1 MTVPTEKYSLRWLTT
16 GDAIFAAVL
25 ASIGAARASV
35 RLETYIFGDDQAGRG
50 VLGALVA
57 AAGRGCAVQV
67 LIDAVGSQP
76 LSDHFWDP
84 LRAVGGEVR
93 WFNRSLLQRLPI
105 RDHRK
110 LVVIDD
116 TIAFLGGFN
125 FTEAYTGDGV
135 TCGWR
140 DIGLELRGEAV
151 PLLRATFDE
160 MFRRC
165 ETHVRLWKRF
175 QRRQT
180 SGWKEEVGGVSV
192 LPTGPG
198 SGQSV
203 FQRRLT
209 ADLAHA
215 RHVQFASP
223 YFLPGVRLRRR
234 LRHVVRRGGRV
245 QIVVPGM
252 SDVPVA
258 QRAARFLYAGLLR
271 AGVEIYEYQPR
282 MMHAKLYRIGDVL
295 YFGSANLDTRSLYIN
310 YEIMVRTRDPG
321 AAGDAGHFFED
332 LLAHSRPVKW
342 EEWRVSR
349 SLWTRM
355 REQWAYFLLARL
367 DPYLSR
373 HFVTG
378 EWQS

>member
-1 MTVPTEKYSLRWLTT
+1 MTAPTEKYSLRWLTR
-16 GDAIFAAVL
+16 GDAIFAAVVAGL
-25 ASIGAARASV
+25 VSARKSV
-35 RLETYIFGDDQAGRG
+35 HLETYIFADDEAGRS
-50 VLGALVA
+50 VLAQLVA
-57 AAGRGCAVQV
+57 AAGRGCAVRV

-76 LSDHFWDP
+76 LSNHFWDP

-93 WFNRSLLQRLPI
+93 WFNRSLLHRLPI

-110 LVVIDD
+110 LVIVDD
-116 TIAFLGGFN
+116 TVAFLGGFN
-125 FTEAYTGDGV
+125 FTNEYTGDGV
-135 TCGWR
+135 SSGWR
-140 DIGLELRGEAV
+140 DIGFELRGEAV
-151 PLLRATFDE
+151 LLLRATFDE

-175 QRRQT
+175 QRRES
-180 SGWKEEVGGVSV
+180 SGWEQDVAGVSV

-203 FQRRLT
+203 FQRRLS

-215 RHVQFASP
+215 RFVQFASP

-234 LRHVVRRGGRV
+234 LRNVVRRGGRV
-245 QIVVPGM
+245 QIVVPGL

-271 AGVEIYEYQPR
+271 AGVEIHEYQPR
-282 MMHAKLYRIGDVL
+282 MMHAKLYRIGDVVYL
-295 YFGSANLDTRSLYIN
+295 GSANLDTRSLYIN
-310 YEIMVRTRDPG
+310 YEIMVRTRDPV
-321 AAGDAGHFFED
+321 AAGEAGHYFDD
-332 LLAHSRPVKW
+332 LFTHSRPVRW
-342 EEWRVSR
+342 EDWRTSR

-373 HFVTG
+373 HLVSG

>member
-125 FTEAYTGDGV
+125 FTEASEIKNAENLLILE
-135 TCGWR
+135 
-140 DIGLELRGEAV
+140 DIPEITRAYQENFQNHLGHAVPYSGLEE
-151 PLLRATFDE
+151 
-160 MFRRC
+160 
-165 ETHVRLWKRF
+165 
-175 QRRQT
+175 
-180 SGWKEEVGGVSV
+180 
-192 LPTGPG
+192 
-198 SGQSV
+198 
-203 FQRRLT
+203 
-209 ADLAHA
+209 
-215 RHVQFASP
+215 
-223 YFLPGVRLRRR
+223 
-234 LRHVVRRGGRV
+234 
-245 QIVVPGM
+245 
-252 SDVPVA
+252 
-258 QRAARFLYAGLLR
+258 
-271 AGVEIYEYQPR
+271 
-282 MMHAKLYRIGDVL
+282 
-295 YFGSANLDTRSLYIN
+295 
-310 YEIMVRTRDPG
+310 
-321 AAGDAGHFFED
+321 
-332 LLAHSRPVKW
+332 
-342 EEWRVSR
+342 
-349 SLWTRM
+349 
-355 REQWAYFLLARL
+355 
-367 DPYLSR
+367 
-373 HFVTG
+373 
-378 EWQS
+378 